1 MIDFSELFIEAK
13 GEPIEYMGETLYMSD
28 EIKVKENFV
37 ATIELISTNSNYRQ
51 GVSFCTEGVIDA
63 GDGAVGK
70 KHIFWEE
77 LWTKMNLGPIKIKGK
92 SKNGIFIVYNSCQRD
107 GCTESWTCNCA
118 MKKEVISKNEYIY
131 HCNDWQWDEDFDDI
145 VFRVKI
151 LEGIDE

>member
-1 MIDFSELFIEAK
+1 MIEFSELFIEAK

-51 GVSFCTEGVIDA
+51 GVRIYTDGIIDS
-63 GDGAVGK
+63 GDGAISK
-70 KHIFWEE
+70 QQIFWEE
-77 LWTKMNLGPIKIKGK
+77 LWTQMKLGPIEIKGK
-92 SKNGIFIVYNSCQRD
+92 SKNGIFMIWNCCQRD
-107 GCTESWTCNCA
+107 GCIEDWVCNCA

-151 LEGIDE
+151 LEGLDE